1 MGTVPGSRV
10 LRLAV
15 CGICISGALSCRQA
29 QPTPT
34 EPPVPSA
41 TDKEIASLK
50 ADVQILKDKAPSA
63 SVAMADVGFHF
74 SNLWFAGQNRN
85 WPLATYYYSEARNHV
100 VWLTRINPT
109 PKGPDGKP
117 VDVKAIFDSIDTTTF
132 AALKAAI
139 DNKDSAN
146 FPAVYKAALESC
158 YSCHKSVGR
167 PYLRPMIPTS
177 RPQTI
182 INLDPKATWPE

>member
-1 MGTVPGSRV
+1 MGTIPGSRS

-15 CGICISGALSCRQA
+15 CGICIGGALSCQQA
-29 QPTPT
+29 QPPST
-34 EPPVPSA
+34 EQSDPSA
-41 TDKEIASLK
+41 TDKEIAALK

-74 SNLWFAGQNRN
+74 SNLWFAGQSRN

-100 VWLTRINPT
+100 LWLTRINPT
-109 PKGPDGKP
+109 PKGPDGNP
-117 VDVKAIFDSIDTTTF
+117 VDVKAIFDSIDTSTF

-139 DNKDSAN
+139 DKKDSAS
-146 FPAVYKAALESC
+146 FPTAYRAALESC

-167 PYLRPMIPTS
+167 PYLRPMIPKS
-177 RPQTI
+177 LPQTI
-182 INLDPKATWPE
+182 INLDEKATWPE